1 MSLIIFYEIKFLRK
15 NCRDVH
21 VTVMLVTARYGELS
35 NPQVQPHG
43 QEVNNSVLLLP
54 VV

>member
-21 VTVMLVTARYGELS
+21 VTPIAFE
-35 NPQVQPHG
+35 
-43 QEVNNSVLLLP
+43 EVVSLGTRLESANGME
-54 VV
+54 